1 MFLQITWVAT
11 KGASPLELQSIEPS
25 GGKLAA
31 CTNPPLRNDSEASL
45 RPRSGVLPTSYTA
58 LHQASL
64 NCSVAHDGYTGSLLR
79 IDEQAAFFISL
90 LAYLVITIVNR
101 AAIIEQLKQTQEMLA
116 KLLALLEA
124 GAADKCAAHLYQ
136 PCRAIARHVREA
148 KQGQQRHR
156 TRSHLKLSGRAES
169 GIRR

>member
-1 MFLQITWVAT
+1 MLEKNLQ
-11 KGASPLELQSIEPS
+11 KFEKFG
-25 GGKLAA
+25 
-31 CTNPPLRNDSEASL
+31 NF
-45 RPRSGVLPTSYTA
+45 GVSDIGRRWRLW
-58 LHQASL
+58 
-64 NCSVAHDGYTGSLLR
+64 LR

-90 LAYLVITIVNR
+90 LACLVITIVNR